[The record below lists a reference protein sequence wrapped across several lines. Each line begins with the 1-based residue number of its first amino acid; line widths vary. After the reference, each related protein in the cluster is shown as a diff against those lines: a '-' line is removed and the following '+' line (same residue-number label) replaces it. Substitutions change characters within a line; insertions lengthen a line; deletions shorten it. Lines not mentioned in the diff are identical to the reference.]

1 MKVGGLM
8 ARRDNSPKKKSTA
21 RKLLQNVY
29 ELIERFGGNRQA
41 FIKAADNLQK
51 RIAKAEKNIGGRVDL
66 EQLPK
71 PIREYIQ
78 YGIVP
83 NRVLK
88 KYIDEAERL
97 RVKNLESIVYRDKLF
112 DYDDEFQK
120 QLALVSSWEDE
131 PEEQQAPVY
140 ISDVELTAIR
150 SMLEDHPTNPMQP
163 ELMDYLEYA
172 IETLGKD
179 EVAINISIRYSQ
191 CLEVTKNALNYKA
204 GTDRSHYWISAFK
217 HIITGRPMTMEES
230 IYAAEYNEMMEG
242 EDYLL

>member
-1 MKVGGLM
+1 MPK
-8 ARRDNSPKKKSTA
+8 RDNSPKKKTTA

-29 ELIERFGGNRQA
+29 ELIDKFGGNRTA
-41 FIKAADNLQK
+41 FVKAMDNLQK
-51 RIAKAEKNIGGRVDL
+51 RIGKAEQNIGGRVDL

-78 YGIVP
+78 YGVVP

-97 RVKNLESIVYRDKLF
+97 RIKNLESIVYRDKLF
-112 DYDDEFQK
+112 EYDEDDYN
-120 QLALVSSWEDE
+120 WE
-131 PEEQQAPVY
+131 APKERGNPSVH
-140 ISDVELTAIR
+140 ISDVELNAIR
-150 SMLEDHPTNPMQP
+150 GMLEDHPLNPMQP
-163 ELMDYLEYA
+163 ELMAYLDYA
-172 IETLGKD
+172 IETYGKD
-179 EVAINISIRYSQ
+179 EVAINISIRYSK

-217 HIITGRPMTMEES
+217 HIITGKPMSMEES
-230 IYAAEYNEMMEG
+230 IYAAEYNEMIEG